1 MSLSL
6 QSEYLSSIELPVR
19 PDDPAGWWHV
29 ICEVTQ
35 RLAMSGG
42 LSHDRSVALDQLAE
56 WEVAGITDYIAVHE
70 ECNDGAFIAEHS
82 GIRFH
87 HLGVDDWGDRRDPR
101 WFDGVTEVALDVLAD
116 PDRKLMVTC
125 WMGCNRGPSATFA
138 ILLALG
144 WKPLPALRAIRDV
157 RPIAGTIYAADAVEW
172 WVERNGGSQGQI
184 RRARRDVEEWFARNP
199 LDLHYVIRHIGSRTG
214 W

>member
-6 QSEYLSSIELPVR
+6 ETRYLSSLELPEY
-19 PDDPAGWWHV
+19 PSDPVAWWRA
-29 ICEVTQ
+29 ICEVTPQ
-35 RLAMSGG
+35 VAMSGG
-42 LSHDRSVALDQLAE
+42 LSHDRSVALGQLRA
-56 WEVAGITDYIAVHE
+56 WEDAGITDYIAVHE
-70 ECNDGAFIAEHS
+70 ECDDGDFIAAHS
-82 GIRFH
+82 DIRFH

-101 WFDGVTEVALDVLAD
+101 WFDAVVSVALEVLAD

-138 ILLALG
+138 VLLATG

-172 WVERNGGSQGQI
+172 WVRRNGGDDSAV
-184 RRARRDVEEWFARNP
+184 RRERRKVEAWFVRNP
-199 LDLHYVIRHIGSRTG
+199 LDIRYVIGRIGSRTG

>member
-6 QSEYLSSIELPVR
+6 QSEYLSSLMLPEH
-19 PDDPAGWWHV
+19 PSDPVAWWRS
-29 ICEVTQ
+29 ICEVTP
-35 RLAMSGG
+35 RIAMSGG
-42 LSHDRSVALDQLAE
+42 LSYNRVEALDQLRA
-56 WEVAGITDYIAVHE
+56 WEDAGITDYIAVHE
-70 ECNDGAFIAEHS
+70 ECNDGDFIAVNS
-82 GIRFH
+82 DIRFH
-87 HLGVDDWGDRRDPR
+87 YLGVDDWGDRRDPR
-101 WFDGVTEVALDVLAD
+101 WFDAVVSVALEVLAD

-138 ILLALG
+138 ILLATG

-172 WVERNGGSQGQI
+172 SVRRNGGDDAAV
-184 RRARRDVEEWFARNP
+184 RRARREVEAWFARNP
-199 LDLHYVIRHIGSRTG
+199 LDIRYVIRNIGSRTG

>member
-6 QSEYLSSIELPVR
+6 QSEYETSLHLENHPV
-19 PDDPAGWWHV
+19 DPVAWWRT
-29 ICEVTQ
+29 ICEVTP

-42 LSHDRSVALDQLAE
+42 LSHSDHEALAQIHE
-56 WEVAGITDYIAVHE
+56 WEAAGITDYIAVHE
-70 ECNDGAFIAEHS
+70 ECDDGDFVAENS
-82 GIRFH
+82 SIRFH
-87 HLGVDDWGDRRDPR
+87 HLGVDDWGGKRDPR
-101 WFDGVTEVALDVLAD
+101 WFDAVASTALDILAD

-144 WKPLPALRAIRDV
+144 WKPLPALRAIRSV

-172 WVERNGGSQGQI
+172 RVERTGGD
-184 RRARRDVEEWFARNP
+184 RVAVREARREVDKWFDRHP
-199 LDLHYVIRHIGSRTG
+199 LDLHYVIGRIGSRTG
-214 W
+214 R

>member
-6 QSEYLSSIELPVR
+6 QSEYETSLHLENHPV
-19 PDDPAGWWHV
+19 DPVAWWRT
-29 ICEVTQ
+29 ICEVTP

-42 LSHDRSVALDQLAE
+42 LSHSDHEALAQIHE
-56 WEVAGITDYIAVHE
+56 WEAAGITDYIAVHE
-70 ECNDGAFIAEHS
+70 ECDDGDFVAENS
-82 GIRFH
+82 SIRFH
-87 HLGVDDWGDRRDPR
+87 HLGVDDWGGKRDPR
-101 WFDGVTEVALDVLAD
+101 WFDAVASTALDILAD

-144 WKPLPALRAIRDV
+144 WKPLPALRAIRSV
-157 RPIAGTIYAADAVEW
+157 RPIAGTIYAADAIEW
-172 WVERNGGSQGQI
+172 WVQRNGGDRTDVRG
-184 RRARRDVEEWFARNP
+184 ARREVEKWFDRHP
-199 LDLHYVIRHIGSRTG
+199 LDLRHVIGRIGSRTG

>member
-6 QSEYLSSIELPVR
+6 QSEYETSLHLENHPV
-19 PDDPAGWWHV
+19 DPVAWWRT
-29 ICEVTQ
+29 ICEVTP

-42 LSHDRSVALDQLAE
+42 LSHSDHEALAQIHE
-56 WEVAGITDYIAVHE
+56 WEAAGITDYIAVHE
-70 ECNDGAFIAEHS
+70 ECDDGDFVAENS
-82 GIRFH
+82 SIRFH
-87 HLGVDDWGDRRDPR
+87 HLGVDDWGGKRDPR
-101 WFDGVTEVALDVLAD
+101 WFDAVASTALDILAD

-144 WKPLPALRAIRDV
+144 WKPLPALRAIRSV

-172 WVERNGGSQGQI
+172 WVVRNGGDRTDVKG
-184 RRARRDVEEWFARNP
+184 ARREVEKWFDRHP
-199 LDLHYVIRHIGSRTG
+199 LDLRHVIGRIGSRTG

>member
-6 QSEYLSSIELPVR
+6 QSDFSLSVELENRPTNPV
-19 PDDPAGWWHV
+19 GWWRT
-29 ICEVTQ
+29 ICEVTP
-35 RLAMSGG
+35 RIAMSGG
-42 LSHDRSVALDQLAE
+42 LSHCDYEALVQIRE
-56 WEVAGITDYIAVHE
+56 WEAAGITDYIAVHE
-70 ECNDGAFIAEHS
+70 ECDDGDFVAENS
-82 GIRFH
+82 SIRFH
-87 HLGVDDWGDRRDPR
+87 HLGVDDWGGKRDPR
-101 WFDGVTEVALDVLAD
+101 WFDAVASTALDILAD

-144 WKPLPALRAIRDV
+144 WKPLPALRAIRSV

-172 WVERNGGSQGQI
+172 WVVRNGGDRTDVKG
-184 RRARRDVEEWFARNP
+184 ARREVEKWFDRHP
-199 LDLHYVIRHIGSRTG
+199 LDLRHVIGRIGSRTG

>member
-6 QSEYLSSIELPVR
+6 RSEYARSVELDDRPVDPIAWWRAICDVTPRLS
-19 PDDPAGWWHV
+19 
-29 ICEVTQ
+29 
-35 RLAMSGG
+35 MSGG
-42 LSHDRSVALDQLAE
+42 LSHYDHEALAQLRD
-56 WEVAGITDYIAVHE
+56 WEAAGITDYIAVHE
-70 ECNDGAFIAEHS
+70 ECDDGDFIAENS
-82 GIRFH
+82 SIRFH
-87 HLGVDDWGDRRDPR
+87 HLGVDDWGGRRDPR
-101 WFDGVTEVALDVLAD
+101 WFDSVVKTALEVLAD

-144 WKPLPALRAIRDV
+144 WKPLPALRAIRSV

-172 WVERNGGSQGQI
+172 WVRRNGGDDGQVK
-184 RRARRDVEEWFARNP
+184 RARREVNQWFDRPP
-199 LDLHYVIRHIGSRTG
+199 LDLHHVIGRIGSRTG

>member
-6 QSEYLSSIELPVR
+6 EPRYLSSLVLPEY
-19 PDDPAGWWHV
+19 PSDPVAWWRA
-29 ICEVTQ
+29 ICEVTPQ
-35 RLAMSGG
+35 VAMSGG
-42 LSHDRSVALDQLAE
+42 LSHDRSVALGQLRA
-56 WEVAGITDYIAVHE
+56 WEDAGITDYIAVHE
-70 ECNDGAFIAEHS
+70 ECDDGDFIAAHS
-82 GIRFH
+82 DIRFH

-101 WFDGVTEVALDVLAD
+101 WFDAVVSVALEVLAD

-138 ILLALG
+138 VLLATG

-172 WVERNGGSQGQI
+172 WVRRNGGDDSAVC
-184 RRARRDVEEWFARNP
+184 RARREVEAWFVRNP
-199 LDLHYVIRHIGSRTG
+199 LDIRYVIGRIGSRTG